1 MKVLIVEDHPIIIN
15 TLSKIF
21 LDIYPDA
28 LIKSS
33 TNTEDAV
40 KDLQSN
46 TFDLIISDLDF
57 DGEKRFTVAEL
68 AKKHQIKCIIYSG
81 HYNKAFIKKAMELD
95 VIGFVSKLGN
105 IYDLQ
110 YALKNYQTLR
120 NYICKFCESQNHQ
133 TNNNE
138 ILHPDIT
145 GIEEH
150 ILDLLLIQK
159 PRKEIA
165 KGLDIT
171 AGSLNTYINRMT
183 AKNNCKLVGLIHR
196 YIVWKKNK

>member
-1 MKVLIVEDHPIIIN
+1 MNVLIVEDHPIIIN
-15 TLSKIF
+15 TLSKIL

-40 KDLQSN
+40 KDLQSH

-81 HYNKAFIKKAMELD
+81 HYKKAFIKKAMELD

-110 YALKNYQTLR
+110 YALKNYQSLK
-120 NYICKFCESQNHQ
+120 NYICKFCESQNLQ
-133 TNNNE
+133 TDNNE
-138 ILHPDIT
+138 ILPPDLK
-145 GIEEH
+145 GIEEL

-165 KGLDIT
+165 KELDIT

-183 AKNNCKLVGLIHR
+183 AKNNCNLVGLIHR

>member
-1 MKVLIVEDHPIIIN
+1 MNVLIVEDHPIIIN
-15 TLSKIF
+15 TLSKIL

-40 KDLQSN
+40 KDLQSH

-110 YALKNYQTLR
+110 YALKNYQTLM
-120 NYICKFCESQNHQ
+120 NYICKFCESQNLQ
-133 TNNNE
+133 TDNNE
-138 ILHPDIT
+138 ILPPDLK
-145 GIEEH
+145 GIEER

-165 KGLDIT
+165 KELDIT

-183 AKNNCKLVGLIHR
+183 AKNNCNLVGLIHR

>member
-1 MKVLIVEDHPIIIN
+1 MNVLIIEDHPIIIN
-15 TLSKIF
+15 TLSKIL

-40 KDLQSN
+40 KDLQSH

-110 YALKNYQTLR
+110 YALKNYQSLK
-120 NYICKFCESQNHQ
+120 NYICKFCESQNLQ
-133 TNNNE
+133 TDNNE
-138 ILHPDIT
+138 ILPPDLK
-145 GIEEH
+145 GIEEL

-165 KGLDIT
+165 KELDIT

-183 AKNNCKLVGLIHR
+183 AKNNCNLVGLIHR

>member
-1 MKVLIVEDHPIIIN
+1 MKFLIVEDHPIIIN
-15 TLSKIF
+15 TLSKIL

-40 KDLQSN
+40 KDLQSY

-95 VIGFVSKLGN
+95 VIGFVSKLGD

-110 YALKNYQTLR
+110 YALKNYQSLR

-138 ILHPDIT
+138 ILPPDLT

-183 AKNNCKLVGLIHR
+183 AKNNSNLVGLIHR
-196 YIVWKKNK
+196 YIVWKKYK

>member
-1 MKVLIVEDHPIIIN
+1 
-15 TLSKIF
+15 

-33 TNTEDAV
+33 TNTEYAV
-40 KDLQSN
+40 KDLQSD

-110 YALKNYQTLR
+110 YALKNYQSLN
-120 NYICKFCESQNHQ
+120 NYICKFCDSQNLQ
-133 TNNNE
+133 TDNNE
-138 ILHPDIT
+138 ILPPDLK
-145 GIEEH
+145 GIEER

-165 KGLDIT
+165 KELDIT

-183 AKNNCKLVGLIHR
+183 AKNNCNLVGLIHR

>member
-1 MKVLIVEDHPIIIN
+1 MKVLIVEDQPIIIN
-15 TLSKIF
+15 TLSNI
-21 LDIYPDA
+21 LLEIYPDA
-28 LIKSS
+28 LIKSCTS
-33 TNTEDAV
+33 TEDAFKV
-40 KDLQSN
+40 LQTN
-46 TFDLIISDLDF
+46 KFDLIISDLDF
-57 DGEKRFTVAEL
+57 GGEKRFAVAEL

-81 HYNKAFIKKAMELD
+81 HYNQAFIKKAMELD

-105 IYDLQ
+105 IYDLK
-110 YALKNYQTLR
+110 YALKNYKSLK
-120 NYICKFCESQNHQ
+120 NYICNFCETQNLQ
-133 TNNNE
+133 TDNNE
-138 ILHPDIT
+138 ILSPDLK

-165 KGLDIT
+165 KTLDIT

-183 AKNNCKLVGLIHR
+183 AKNNCNLIVLIHR

>member
-33 TNTEDAV
+33 TNTEDAFIE
-40 KDLQSN
+40 LQSN
-46 TFDLIISDLDF
+46 TFDLIITDLDF

-138 ILHPDIT
+138 ILPPDIT

-183 AKNNCKLVGLIHR
+183 AKNNCNLVGLIHR

>member
-1 MKVLIVEDHPIIIN
+1 MNVLIVEDHPIIIN
-15 TLSKIF
+15 TLSKF
-21 LDIYPDA
+21 LLDIYPDA

-40 KDLQSN
+40 KDLQSH

-110 YALKNYQTLR
+110 YALKNYQSLK
-120 NYICKFCESQNHQ
+120 NYICKFCESQNLQ
-133 TNNNE
+133 TDNNE
-138 ILHPDIT
+138 ILPPDLK
-145 GIEEH
+145 GIEER

-165 KGLDIT
+165 KELDIT

-183 AKNNCKLVGLIHR
+183 AKNNCNLVGLIHR

>member
-1 MKVLIVEDHPIIIN
+1 MNVLIIEDHPIIIN
-15 TLSKIF
+15 TLSKIL

-40 KDLQSN
+40 KDLQSH

-110 YALKNYQTLR
+110 YALKNYQSLK
-120 NYICKFCESQNHQ
+120 NYICKFCESQNLQ
-133 TNNNE
+133 TDNNE
-138 ILHPDIT
+138 ILPPDLK
-145 GIEEH
+145 GIEDR
-150 ILDLLLIQK
+150 ILDFLLIQK

-165 KGLDIT
+165 KELDIT

-183 AKNNCKLVGLIHR
+183 AKNNCNLVGLIHR